1 MSDSSS
7 SGSSSGSSNSSSSK
21 SSRSSKP
28 SFHSKKANTKKSA
41 TAKKS
46 AAPTKRKAKSISSS
60 SNSSSSAKTAK
71 SAKST
76 RSVKSVAAKSVAAKN
91 NGAPK
96 KNAARVPVNFSK
108 LAPKLGIKRN
118 SPETTRK
125 LMKRLTETQAKVLA
139 RKIDK
144 EVEEAV
150 YKKLT
155 KKAKRSLNT
164 KDKRLIAA
172 VATNAANSGS
182 RGSLN
187 VARLVGH
194 LKTAPTYLA
203 NVAKAGTKFQKGYDK
218 RRDRQAKANAT
229 KAYEARQEFVKAQED
244 EYKDRLKAAK
254 MAIGAQIADVPEGTK
269 KLSAKEVSDLCK
281 LRAHG
286 FDITVKEH
294 LILREHLANEET
306 VRVNRRLIAESE
318 RMSACAICDLEHY
331 LLNM

>member
-1 MSDSSS
+1 M
-7 SGSSSGSSNSSSSK
+7 
-21 SSRSSKP
+21 R
-28 SFHSKKANTKKSA
+28 
-41 TAKKS
+41 
-46 AAPTKRKAKSISSS
+46 
-60 SNSSSSAKTAK
+60 
-71 SAKST
+71 
-76 RSVKSVAAKSVAAKN
+76 
-91 NGAPK
+91 
-96 KNAARVPVNFSK
+96 
-108 LAPKLGIKRN
+108 
-118 SPETTRK
+118 
-125 LMKRLTETQAKVLA
+125 RLTETQAKVLA

-203 NVAKAGTKFQKGYDK
+203 NVAKAGTKFQKGYEK
-218 RRDRQAKANAT
+218 RRDKQSKANAL
-229 KAYEARQEFVKAQED
+229 KAYEARQAFVKEQE
-244 EYKDRLKAAK
+244 EEFKDLLKAAK
-254 MAIGAQIADVPEGTK
+254 LAITAQIADVPEGTK
-269 KLSAKEVSDLCK
+269 KLSSKEMSDLCK

-286 FDITVKEH
+286 FNITVRDH
-294 LILREHLANEET
+294 LVLREHLANEET
-306 VRVNRRLIAESE
+306 SRITRRLVAESE